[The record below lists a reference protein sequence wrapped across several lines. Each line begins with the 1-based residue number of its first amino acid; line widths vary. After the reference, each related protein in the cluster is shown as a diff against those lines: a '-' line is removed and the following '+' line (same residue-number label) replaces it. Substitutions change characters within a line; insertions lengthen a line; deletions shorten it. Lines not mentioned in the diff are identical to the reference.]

1 MAKAKANPVQDF
13 SAKLDCLPQIE
24 KKIDRTKKI
33 LENVSQFYGFKKIR
47 FSPIENP
54 RNFSSLIR
62 STPGLEK
69 ELVALKNKTGE
80 SFLINPLPELGLLR
94 AYVSHRMAEWPHPL
108 KFFVETETASAHPRE
123 LFLPD
128 RTDEEIRLDEKNLPK
143 NPVGIFWRP
152 QFYLGIFGE
161 NDPIAIAEVLQI
173 VYRSFEE
180 LGVKEGLGVKINSTG
195 CAECHPLFR
204 SQILAYLRSRV
215 SRLCR
220 NCKKNF
226 KTNPEVIF
234 SCHEEKCQT
243 LANNAPAV
251 LDFLCESCK
260 KYLRG
265 LLEFLDE
272 SRITY
277 FLDAKFFHGRTLY
290 SNIIFQVVADI
301 LKNDGEGKEGDVE
314 KAVLAE
320 GGHLSRTAE
329 TFTGKHL
336 EMAGLAVF
344 LDAAEF
350 FLFQQGL
357 SSADESRPKV
367 FLTQLGDLAKKK
379 SLGLMEMLRRGGIGV
394 REALGKDAIKS
405 QLKVADHIGA
415 EIALILGQKEALDG
429 TIIVR
434 DLDSSIQETV
444 PQEKLVDFLR
454 RKLQNG
460 N

>member
-1 MAKAKANPVQDF
+1 MAKNKPNLAQDF
-13 SAKLDCLPQIE
+13 SVKLDSLPQIE
-24 KKIDRTKKI
+24 KKIEKTRKT
-33 LENVSQFYGFKKIR
+33 LESISQFYGFKKIR
-47 FSPIENP
+47 LSPIENP
-54 RNFSSLIR
+54 RNFSALVKA
-62 STPGLEK
+62 TPGLEK
-69 ELVALKNKTGE
+69 ELVSLKNKNGDA
-80 SFLINPLPELGLLR
+80 FLVNPLPEMGLLR
-94 AYVSHRMAEWPHPL
+94 AYASHRMAEWPHPL
-108 KFFVETETASAHPRE
+108 KFFVDNNTASSHPRE

-128 RTDEEIRLDEKNLPK
+128 RADDLIHSDEKNTSK
-143 NPVGIFWRP
+143 NSPGVFWRP

-173 VYRSFEE
+173 TYRSFEE
-180 LGVKEGLGVKINSTG
+180 LGVANGLAVRINSTG
-195 CAECHPLFR
+195 CVECHPHFR
-204 SQILAYLRSRV
+204 SQIMSYLRSRV

-234 SCHEEKCQT
+234 SCQEEKCQA

-277 FLDAKFFHGRTLY
+277 FLDAKFFHGRPLY
-290 SNIIFQVVADI
+290 NNIIFQVIADV
-301 LKNDGEGKEGDVE
+301 LKGGEEKKEREPE

-320 GGHLSRTAE
+320 GGSLNRAAE
-329 TFTGKHL
+329 IFIGKRL
-336 EMAGLAVF
+336 DMAGISIF

-357 SSADESRPKV
+357 LSGDEGRPRV

-379 SLGLMEMLRRGGIGV
+379 SLGLMETLRRGGIVV
-394 REALGKDAIKS
+394 RESLGKDAIKS

-415 EIALILGQKEALDG
+415 EVALILGQKEALDG

-454 RKLQNG
+454 RKLQHG